1 VTITRGRLRVY
12 LGAASGV
19 GKTYAML
26 TEGRRRAARGSD
38 VVVGCA
44 DPHDRPQ
51 TASLLEG
58 LEVLP
63 PAVLDHAGA
72 RFEEL
77 DVAALLARAPQ
88 VVLIDELAH
97 HNAPG
102 SRNATRAQ
110 DVEQVLRAGIEV
122 FTTLDVDQLESLGDL
137 VSSITGLRPSETVP
151 DVVVRAA
158 DQVELVD
165 LSPQALRRRLAHGNV
180 YPAGSVDA
188 ALVTTFRIGTLTAL
202 RELALLWMA
211 GRVDGAMDGRP
222 GCSGGRP
229 DIVAWSPWERI
240 VVAVSGGSEG
250 SDLLRRGAQIARRA
264 GSGELLAVHVTRS
277 ERLADPGDDPLSR
290 LRLLVERLGGT
301 FHSVVGQDVA
311 SAVLDFARG
320 VAATQLVVGS
330 GRRGRLVAALA
341 PGVGARVAQRSGE
354 LDVHL
359 IGHRAAGLGSR
370 RRPGRANVLGPRRT
384 QAGWVLGLVGP
395 PALTMALVGHRQAV
409 GLPSVLLVFLS
420 LTVGVALVGGLWP
433 ALAAALACGLL
444 ANYVFTPP
452 VGSWAIEQPENALAI
467 GVLLAVATAVSAVV
481 DVAARRT
488 VLAAQARAEADTLTV
503 LAGSVLRG
511 DDAVPGLMD
520 RLRETVG
527 QHSVA
532 LLEHTPEGWA
542 VRGSAGDAAPHEPGR
557 ADTVVPLRDG
567 LVLALHGP
575 RLSAGDL
582 RLVTAVGAQADTLL
596 ERDRLR
602 AEAIAARTERERTAM
617 RTALLAAVSHDLR
630 TPLAGIKAAVGTL
643 RAEDLDLAAEDEAEL
658 LGAVEESADRLQS
671 LIDNLLDM
679 SRLDAGVVS
688 AVRVPVALD
697 EVVPRALATIDSR
710 RVVVDVPED
719 LPLVSADAGLLER
732 AVANIVENALRHSP
746 AGMSVLVS
754 ARALR
759 GRAVLRVV
767 DQGPGVKDADKQR
780 IFRAFQRLGDAP
792 GGQGVGLG
800 LAVARGF
807 VEANRG
813 TLLAEDTPG
822 GGLTMVLSLPPES
835 ESESLGAAR

>member
-1 VTITRGRLRVY
+1 VTIVRGRLRVY
-12 LGAASGV
+12 LGAAHGV
-19 GKTYAML
+19 GTTYAML
-26 TEGRRRAARGSD
+26 TEGRRRAARGTD

-44 DPHDRPQ
+44 DPHGRPQ
-51 TASLLEG
+51 TQSLLEG

-63 PAVLDHAGA
+63 PAVLDQAGA

-77 DVAALLARAPQ
+77 DVAALLSRAPQ
-88 VVLIDELAH
+88 VALIDELAH

-102 SRNATRAQ
+102 SRNATRAE
-110 DVEQVLRAGIEV
+110 DVEELLTAGIEV
-122 FTTLDVDQLESLGDL
+122 ITTVDIDQIESLGEL
-137 VSSITGLRPSETVP
+137 VSSITGVRPSETVP
-151 DVVVRAA
+151 DAVVRAA
-158 DQVELVD
+158 EQVELVD
-165 LSPQALRRRLAHGNV
+165 VSPQALRRRLAHGNV

-211 GRVDGAMDGRP
+211 DRVDGAEGDP
-222 GCSGGRP
+222 GSGGP
-229 DIVAWSPWERI
+229 PTTAWSPRERV

-250 SDLLRRGAQIARRA
+250 PDLLRRAARIARLA

-290 LRLLVERLGGT
+290 LRVLVERLGGT
-301 FHSVVGQDVA
+301 FHSVVGEDVA

-320 VAATQLVVGS
+320 VHATQLVVGS

-341 PGVGARVAQRSGE
+341 PNVGARVAQRSGE

-359 IGHRAAGLGSR
+359 IGHRAARPSPR
-370 RRPGRANVLGPRRT
+370 RRAGPADVLGPRRT
-384 QAGWVLGLVGP
+384 QAGWVLGLIGP
-395 PALTMALVGHRQAV
+395 PALTLALVGRREEV

-433 ALAAALACGLL
+433 ALVAALACGLL
-444 ANYVFTPP
+444 ANYAFTPP

-467 GVLLAVATAVSAVV
+467 GVLLAVAVAVSAVV

-488 VLAAQARAEADTLTV
+488 LLAARARAEADTLTV

-511 DDAVPGLMD
+511 DDAVPALMD

-532 LLEHTPEGWA
+532 LLEHTGERWA
-542 VRGSAGDAAPHEPGR
+542 VRGSAGDAAPHDPDQ
-557 ADTVVPLRDG
+557 ADTSVPLRDG
-567 LVLALHGP
+567 LVLALHGSP
-575 RLSAGDL
+575 LSAGDL

-688 AVRVPVALD
+688 AVRAPVALD

-754 ARALR
+754 ARPRR
-759 GRAVLRVV
+759 GRVVLRVV

-813 TLLAEDTPG
+813 TLEAEDTPG

-835 ESESLGAAR
+835 IGGAR